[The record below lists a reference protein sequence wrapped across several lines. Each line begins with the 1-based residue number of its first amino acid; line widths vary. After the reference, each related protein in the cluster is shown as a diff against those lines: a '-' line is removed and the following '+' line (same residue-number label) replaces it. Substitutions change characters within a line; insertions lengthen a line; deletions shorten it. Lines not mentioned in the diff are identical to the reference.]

1 MIKHIIILI
10 FLLLTTP
17 LISNA
22 SIQQDKVSRAM
33 AVELDKWTSKSQMR
47 TLMKEVP
54 TIRDNPLNVT
64 VTKQNMMIDGKRW
77 TIGKS
82 SMQVLIKAPIDKVK
96 KLLTSPH
103 HFQSIYN
110 LDAPCVIDE
119 VIKAKAKL
127 TSSPTGDFVARIY
140 KRVPVFE
147 DQDYILSYRSFQKD
161 AFWFQRASLVKD
173 LKDFAL
179 RDSLQ
184 IVQSVDENTTI
195 FREISLL
202 YLQRWYLRLLGPQV
216 RGVVRKELQKV
227 AKSFKCIAESSNENL
242 QVISRQCWNS

>member
-1 MIKHIIILI
+1 MIKKTVLPL
-10 FLLLTTP
+10 LLLTVP
-17 LISNA
+17 FISNA
-22 SIQQDKVSRAM
+22 NIQQDKVSKAM
-33 AVELDKWTSKSQMR
+33 AVELDKWTSKNQMQ
-47 TLMKEVP
+47 TLMEEVP
-54 TIRDNPLNVT
+54 KIDKPVNVT

-77 TIGKS
+77 TLGKGS
-82 SMQVLIKAPIDKVK
+82 IRVLIKAPIDKVK
-96 KLLTSPH
+96 KLLTSPN

-110 LDAPCVIDE
+110 LDASGVIDE
-119 VIKAKAKL
+119 SIKAKAKL
-127 TSSPTGDFVARIY
+127 TSNPSGDFLARIY

-147 DQDYILSYRSFQKD
+147 DQDYILSYKSFQKE

-195 FREISLL
+195 FREISFL

-216 RGVVRKELQKV
+216 RGVVRKVLNKL
-227 AKSFKCIAESSNENL
+227 AKSFKCIAESSNDNV
-242 QVISRQCWNS
+242 QVTSKECWNS

>member
-1 MIKHIIILI
+1 MTKNIIFT
-10 FLLLTTP
+10 FLLLIAPFT
-17 LISNA
+17 SNA
-22 SIQQDKVSRAM
+22 NIQQSKVSQAM
-33 AVELDKWTSKSQMR
+33 AVELDKWTSKSQMQA
-47 TLMKEVP
+47 LMEEVS
-54 TIRDNPLNVT
+54 TIKDNPLTVT

-77 TIGKS
+77 TIGSS
-82 SMQVLIKAPIDKVK
+82 SMRVLIKAPIDKVK
-96 KLLTSPH
+96 KLLTSPS

-110 LDAPCVIDE
+110 LDAPCIVDE
-119 VIKAKAKL
+119 VLKAKAKL
-127 TSSPTGDFVARIY
+127 TSSPSGDFLARIH

-147 DQDYILSYRSFQKD
+147 DQDYILSYKSFQKD
-161 AFWFQRASLVKD
+161 SFWFQRASLVKD

-179 RDSLQ
+179 RDSIQ

-242 QVISRQCWNS
+242 QAISKECWSS